1 MIKLILTLNLL
12 FIPVTLKAQPDTSW
26 FKIIGGKYADRFYSS
41 ALTADGGVIL
51 AGASIASIFDNK
63 GAWLVKADSAGNVLW
78 SKTYGTE
85 VNAEAQDVIEYSA
98 GGYVVLGFARI
109 PGVGG
114 TDFYAVRTDSIG
126 DTLWIRH
133 FGLPGVGD
141 AGISLVETS
150 EQNIIFSGYMRIEGL
165 DDQMALVWTDPFG
178 DTLMTRTYGGTGQ
191 EAGKT
196 IIRTS
201 NGGYLVGGWT
211 DSFGNGELDFWIVRI
226 DELGD
231 TLWTQTYGGGQR
243 DKFEKLIETSDG
255 GFALIGSTESFGE
268 GGSDIYLIKT
278 DSTGEMQFSR
288 TFGGKY
294 KDVGLDIKEVIG
306 GGYIISGWSASFDPL
321 DRTGAN
327 PYIIRT
333 DASGDTIWT
342 YIMADRWGKAY
353 SIHNT
358 AKARYLVAGVTEP
371 ISPFDGGM
379 LMEFIAY
386 PYSIIRSDTMWLDS
400 DFDGYAEGSL
410 DGTESYNAEGYEVI
424 SYEWRLNGSL
434 IGTDPIVTYILPTG
448 IHTVTLTV
456 TDENGYTGTK
466 VKEITVAAYKTK
478 LVEGISSILTSSGD
492 SIFFGYTESNVIQ
505 KFNFL
510 GEPEWN
516 IQLNNKIQSAL
527 TSGNNGVL
535 YAATEDSGIYAF
547 DQAGDLLFSVSVGR
561 INNISPALST
571 DGTLYIGNLAGALY
585 SINSDDGSI
594 NWIENIGMVLL
605 FSPVVS
611 KDGTIYV
618 NGPDKNLLAMN
629 LDGSEKWR
637 FDPGSWIFSS
647 PALDGSGNLY
657 FGSNNHNLYKLSPL
671 GDEIWSVELSSPVW
685 GAPVLGVN
693 GSVYVES
700 SDGIVHA
707 LSASG
712 APLWRYNTGNKPERI
727 SPGNPVV
734 LSDGRIALFNS
745 DNTLLLLDQ
754 DGNVDW
760 SFKSDGAL
768 TQPPLITV
776 NGLISFASSDD
787 YLYGL
792 VPPDYVAGNLSS
804 WHTFQGN
811 NQRTGYQGTIVSVK
825 DNKTETLPREY
836 SLEQNYPNPFNP
848 VTQINY
854 SLPRAV
860 HVSLSIYDLRG
871 QLVVNLVDETHPAG
885 EYSLLF
891 DAAELSSGIYFYR
904 ITTDDF
910 IKTKKMVILK

>member
-1 MIKLILTLNLL
+1 MFKLILTLNLL
-12 FIPVTLKAQPDTSW
+12 FIPVALKAQPEILWT
-26 FKIIGGKYADRFYSS
+26 KTYGGSS
-41 ALTADGGVIL
+41 YEELWALKELPDGGFIMTGFTKSFGVSARDFWVVRVNETGDSLWTVVHGGAGFDMGRDVIQTL
-51 AGASIASIFDNK
+51 DNGYIVLGATTSFGAGNWDTYIIK
-63 GAWLVKADSAGNVLW
+63 LDSAGNIEWTQAYGSENWDAAGSILQTDDGSYIFSGFYGGISPTNNNLWIVKIDSAGDILW
-78 SKTYGTE
+78 SKLFGDSTNSYFGWYIK
-85 VNAEAQDVIEYSA
+85 QIDG
-98 GGYVVLGFARI
+98 GGYVIAGRKNSDVFLSRIDLDGDTLWTKTYGGSARDIAKDMDVTSDGGFIIVGYTESLGS
-109 PGVGG
+109 GKDDVWL
-114 TDFYAVRTDSIG
+114 VKTDSIG
-126 DTLWIRH
+126 DTLW
-133 FGLPGVGD
+133 
-141 AGISLVETS
+141 TK
-150 EQNIIFSGYMRIEGL
+150 
-165 DDQMALVWTDPFG
+165 
-178 DTLMTRTYGGTGQ
+178 TYGGVENDQG
-191 EAGKT
+191 
-196 IIRTS
+196 RS
-201 NGGYLVGGWT
+201 V
-211 DSFGNGELDFWIVRI
+211 
-226 DELGD
+226 
-231 TLWTQTYGGGQR
+231 
-243 DKFEKLIETSDG
+243 EKTSD
-255 GFALIGSTESFGE
+255 
-268 GGSDIYLIKT
+268 
-278 DSTGEMQFSR
+278 
-288 TFGGKY
+288 
-294 KDVGLDIKEVIG
+294 
-306 GGYIISGWSASFDPL
+306 GGYIISGFSFGQMWL
-321 DRTGAN
+321 L
-327 PYIIRT
+327 RT
-333 DASGDTIWT
+333 DSNGDTLWT
-342 YIMADRWGKAY
+342 MKTNFRGA
-353 SIHNT
+353 T
-358 AKARYLVAGVTEP
+358 AFSATQTSDGWYAVAGLVSLSNPNTDGILMKIIVT
-371 ISPFDGGM
+371 
-379 LMEFIAY
+379 
-386 PYSIIRSDTMWLDS
+386 PYAIIGTDLVWQDLDA
-400 DFDGYAEGSL
+400 DGYAEGIF

-492 SIFFGYTESNVIQ
+492 SIFFGYTESNVIH
-505 KFNFL
+505 KFNSL

-547 DQAGDLLFSVSVGR
+547 NQAGDLLFSVSVGR

-768 TQPPLITV
+768 TQPPLITE

-804 WHTFQGN
+804 WHTYQGN